1 MPIVLIVVAIVV
13 ALIVLFTTFRSVG
26 QANVAVVTM
35 FGKYRRILRP
45 GLNVLV
51 PFFEHIITTVPIQN
65 QTSQLK
71 FSAITSDQAAVH
83 FTATI
88 IYTVSDHDEETVK
101 LVAFKFVDKESFTTA
116 LKSAVDASIRA
127 FVATKRQSEILGVRQ
142 AIVDHAKETL
152 GEQLTSWGYLI
163 SDLQLNDVSFDD
175 AVMASMSRIVEAQN
189 LKLSATAKGEAL
201 LIERTKAA
209 EAEGAAI
216 RISAEN
222 EAKAAQLRGEG
233 LAGFRKAIATG
244 LAESAEVLEK
254 NGLDEG
260 LLAFSMWTET
270 LRDAAREGTGNTI
283 FLDGNI
289 STMEETLRRT
299 QATVTKR

>member
-1 MPIVLIVVAIVV
+1 MIIVLPIAAVAVLIVLV
-13 ALIVLFTTFRSVG
+13 TTFRSVG

-51 PFFEHIITTVPIQN
+51 PFFERIVTTVPIQN

-101 LVAFKFVDKESFTTA
+101 LVAFKFVDKQSFTTA
-116 LKSAVDASIRA
+116 LNSAVDASIRA
-127 FVATKRQSEILGVRQ
+127 FVATKRQAEILGVRQ

-163 SDLQLNDVSFDD
+163 SDLQLNDVAFDT
-175 AVMASMSRIVEAQN
+175 AVMASMSQIVEAQN

-244 LAESAEVLEK
+244 LAESADVLDK

-270 LRDAAREGTGNTI
+270 IRDAAREGTGNTI

-289 STMEETLRRT
+289 SSMEDTMRRT
-299 QATVTKR
+299 QAIVTKK